1 MTMMHHHRMDDEDLD
16 GFSTSTAPP
25 PAGKPAAA
33 ADPDRPLKDRIVDQL
48 KTVYDPEIPV
58 DIWELGLIYDVL
70 IKADGVVAVTMTLT
84 SPFCPVAG
92 ILPGEVEAKVRA
104 AEGVTDVT
112 VELVWEPAWSPD
124 MMSEGA
130 KLELGFF

>member
-1 MTMMHHHRMDDEDLD
+1 MNHLAHDEDLD
-16 GFSTSTAPP
+16 GFSTQLAPP
-25 PAGKPAAA
+25 PRAPVA
-33 ADPDRPLKDRIVDQL
+33 ADSPLKDRIVDAL

-70 IKADGVVAVTMTLT
+70 IRADSTVALTMTLT

-104 AEGVTDVT
+104 VDGVTDVT
-112 VELVWEPAWSPD
+112 LELVWDPPWSPEL
-124 MMSEGA
+124 MSEGA